1 MNSEIKKAANLLS
14 HGNVVAIPTE
24 TVYGLAANAFDEKA
38 VAKIFEIKGR
48 PIYNPLIVHIKAI
61 EYLDIIAENIPHKA
75 YQLAKKFWPGPL
87 TLVLPK
93 KNNIP
98 SIVTAN
104 KNTVGIR
111 IPSHPIALEL
121 LNEIDFPI
129 AAPSANPFGYISPT
143 TSFHVQKQLGAKIP
157 YILDGGM
164 CEKGIE
170 STIIGFEDGEPILY
184 RLGSLSLESIENY
197 IGKVKIKFDTDSLP
211 EAPGMLKK
219 HYSPNTKFR
228 ITENIYSCLIE
239 EKDKNIGFLI
249 FSNLEIEVHEKCIL
263 LSKNQNLK
271 EAAQNLYAA
280 MQELDNMG
288 FDLIIAEKF
297 PNIGIGKALNDKLLR
312 AQEDFF

>member
-1 MNSEIKKAANLLS
+1 MNSEIKKAASLLS
-14 HGNVVAIPTE
+14 QGNVVAIPTE

-48 PIYNPLIVHIKAI
+48 PNYNPLIVHIKSI
-61 EYLDIIAENIPHKA
+61 EDLNMIAQKIPQKA
-75 YQLAKKFWPGPL
+75 YQLAQKFWPGPL
-87 TLVLPK
+87 TLILPK

-143 TSFHVQKQLGAKIP
+143 TSFHVQKQLGTKIP
-157 YILDGGM
+157 FILDGGM

-184 RLGSLSLESIENY
+184 RLGSLSIEAIENN
-197 IGKVKIKFDTDSLP
+197 IGTVKIKFDTDSSP

-228 ITENIYSCLIE
+228 
-239 EKDKNIGFLI
+239 
-249 FSNLEIEVHEKCIL
+249 
-263 LSKNQNLK
+263 
-271 EAAQNLYAA
+271 
-280 MQELDNMG
+280 
-288 FDLIIAEKF
+288 
-297 PNIGIGKALNDKLLR
+297 
-312 AQEDFF
+312 

>member
-1 MNSEIKKAANLLS
+1 MKSEIKKAANLLS
-14 HGNVVAIPTE
+14 QGNVVAIPTE

-48 PIYNPLIVHIKAI
+48 PMYNPLIDHIKAI
-61 EYLDIIAENIPHKA
+61 EYLDIIAENIPYKA

-121 LNEIDFPI
+121 LYEIDFPI

-219 HYSPNTKFR
+219 HYSPKTKFR

-239 EKDKNIGFLI
+239 EKDKNTGFLI
-249 FSNLEIEVHEKCIL
+249 FSKLEIEVQEKCIL
-263 LSKNQNLK
+263 LSKNQNLE